1 MEYRQQQNKVKQSLS
16 HKPNNI
22 DRYYEYRVYD
32 RNIGS
37 NYNSQEMVSSIS
49 EYAPCPIVVM
59 SRHQGFQWN
68 EELFVNA
75 YRRSAGYECHKSQSL
90 KNTDQK
96 INHSTTNQQLSDDTR
111 ITATEVIEIN
121 LTEEDRDVWP

>member
-1 MEYRQQQNKVKQSLS
+1 MEQVKQSIA
-16 HKPNNI
+16 HKPNNL
-22 DRYYEYRVYD
+22 DQYYEYRVYD
-32 RNIGS
+32 KNIGNSS
-37 NYNSQEMVSSIS
+37 NREMFSCIS
-49 EYAPCPIVVM
+49 EYAPCPVVVM

-96 INHSTTNQQLSDDTR
+96 ITHSTNQQQQSSDDT
-111 ITATEVIEIN
+111 TVAEVIDIN